1 MDPRHLKLYN
11 EELYF
16 IREMGRVFAASNPEV
31 ASRLALNL
39 SENKICPD
47 PYVERLLE
55 GFAFLTSRIQLKYQE
70 EFPEFTQHLLDI
82 VYPDFLTQLPS
93 MTIIQFNPD
102 AQQVKQDGVI
112 VNRGTRLLSPRIS
125 DKRVQCEFHTAHSVQ
140 LWPLEISEAKYG
152 FPGDLPD
159 TIKKALHPDVFDA
172 TKGVIRL
179 KLQTSNGELSF
190 RSLTGLDNLDIH
202 LVGSGGKSRQIY
214 EILLSNCH
222 KVLVVGQGQSVF
234 PLPEGS
240 LRPLGYDDESA
251 LLPVTTQSFSGY
263 RLLQEYFAL
272 PERFM
277 FVSLTHLQE
286 AFKHC
291 NTSSVEIFFMLNKL
305 DEQILRTLGAE
316 HFKLFCTPAINLF
329 EKTADRVHLTKQAHN
344 IKANRRVNSKGITH
358 YLPGF
363 PVVMEKTAP
372 LHYEIYRILD
382 VKGVGNFQQK
392 DIQFYPFYSLDHNAL
407 AQENRNFYT
416 LQRVPEIRLTDK
428 ENTYQEYQGTDIYI
442 SLSSDESNLPYPT
455 DINELKVRALC
466 TNRGIPLYFGMKNVD
481 FTTPDDSLPVLS
493 QGGIRNIIAFT
504 SPRPPHLPSEHTWRL
519 INLLSLN
526 YLSIADEHDP
536 EKNTQALREL
546 LHLQISNRQ
555 ANGIREN
562 TSAIDTQ
569 INRGLHRVESSSII
583 HPVYSHGKISY
594 ARGIQINVTL
604 REDAFGDGGAFLFG
618 SLLERFFSGYASINS
633 FTQTL
638 IHTIER
644 GEIMQWPIRMG
655 NKITL

>member
-16 IREMGRVFAASNPEV
+16 IREMGRVFAANNPEA

-93 MTIIQFNPD
+93 MTIIQFAPD
-102 AQQVKQDGVI
+102 AQQVKPEGVSI
-112 VNRGTRLLSPRIS
+112 NRGTRLLSPRIS
-125 DKRVQCEFHTAHSVQ
+125 EKRVQCEFRTAHSIR
-140 LWPLEISEAKYG
+140 LWPIEISEAKYG
-152 FPGDLPD
+152 LPDDLPD
-159 TIKKALHPDVFDA
+159 IVKKALHPNA
-172 TKGVIRL
+172 LGISKGVIRL
-179 KLQTSNGELSF
+179 KLQTSNDTLSF
-190 RSLTGLDNLDIH
+190 SDLSGLDNIDIH
-202 LVGSGGKSRQIY
+202 LVGSGGKARKIY
-214 EILLSNCH
+214 EILLANCH
-222 KVLVVGQGQSVF
+222 KILISDQNRNIY
-234 PLPEGS
+234 PLPDNS
-240 LRPLGYDDESA
+240 LHPLGYDDECA
-251 LLPVTTQSFSGY
+251 LLPITAQSFSGY

-277 FVSLTHLQE
+277 FVSLEHLQSSLT
-286 AFKHC
+286 HC
-291 NTSSVEIFFMLNKL
+291 SSNTIEIFFMLNKL
-305 DEQILRTLGAE
+305 DEHILRTLSAE

-329 EKTADRVHLTKQAHN
+329 EKTADRVHLSKRAHN
-344 IKANRRVNSKGITH
+344 VRLNKRINAKEITH

-363 PVVMEKTAP
+363 PVVVEKTAP
-372 LHYEIYRILD
+372 LHYEIYRVLD

-392 DIQFYPFYSLDHNAL
+392 DIQFSPFYSLDHNAL
-407 AQENRNFYT
+407 SQENRNFYT
-416 LQRVPEIRLTDK
+416 LQRVPEIRFTDK
-428 ENTYQEYQGTDIYI
+428 ENKYQEYQGTDIYI
-442 SLSSDESNLPYPT
+442 SLSSNESNLPYPS
-455 DINELKVRALC
+455 DLKELRVHALC

-504 SPRPPHLPSEHTWRL
+504 SPRPSHLPSEHTWRL

-526 YLSIADEHDP
+526 YLSIADERDSD
-536 EKNTQALREL
+536 KNTQALREL

-555 ANGIREN
+555 ANGILEN
-562 TSAIDTQ
+562 TSTQDAQ
-569 INRGLHRVESSSII
+569 INRGLHRIESTNIT
-583 HPVYSHGKISY
+583 HAVYNKGRLSY
-594 ARGIQINVTL
+594 ARGIQIKVTL
-604 REDAFGDGGAFLFG
+604 REDAFGEGGAFLFG
-618 SLLERFFSGYASINS
+618 SLLDCFFSKYTSINS

-638 IHTIER
+638 IYTLER

-655 NKITL
+655 NKTTF